1 MLTIQEQIHNLETII
16 QTQELSTHIKQILQ
30 KKNPKTKKRI
40 SKTKSIVPNKVN
52 VFMILHVFFA
62 LIVKV

>member
-1 MLTIQEQIHNLETII
+1 MLPLSEQIHNLKTII
-16 QTQELSTHIKQILQ
+16 QQQNLSSENKQILQ